1 MARQLIIGLLLFCV
15 IVHAAQSQELKNGT
29 ACKEE
34 ILQLVC
40 ESETEVLVIH
50 RAVFDGQDSDGC
62 GFLMP
67 INISS
72 LLPPVSSAIQQQPKN
87 ITDQE
92 ELQEMIELD
101 SRRRLFSVQST
112 VNRRCSGLNNCTV
125 QLEND
130 EPQAKQW
137 GDGKLQVLYNCI
149 PAKSARYSC
158 DAIIEIV
165 TPLSRFEIVTPEMQ
179 QQQQQSAPGQILVSE
194 EDSRVA
200 PTTMETAGEVLLS
213 TPVSIKPKWYP
224 GPEQVVGWGYLH
236 NMGYPSYYRGS
247 NKGASTGASSGAEE
261 TVDCRWT
268 VRATHG
274 RRVRLTLLDLSIRSV
289 LHGEHECKD
298 VLTVTEHSRLLL
310 NKCGQVEEPLVIE
323 SSSDEINITLSVKS
337 HFIPKRGLMAYFT
350 AMGCPT
356 PRVPKQGYLVT
367 GSNSS
372 RAEFICSV
380 DHVFPDT
387 GLRFRNLT
395 CLDQEGHRWNEDLPD
410 CIDIKHY
417 NNKSSPSSNH
427 TPKNHKAVNRTA
439 TEPEAGELT
448 YSLTY
453 DLIVPT
459 SIIAGLILGNL
470 IVLAGVIHCRRRNR
484 KLGGQKVE
492 SGKGGADDGE
502 ECVPLQETPGPSDV
516 PQNRVGT
523 PV

>member
-15 IVHAAQSQELKNGT
+15 IVHAAHSQELKNGT

-40 ESETEVLVIH
+40 DTETDVLVIH

-72 LLPPVSSAIQQQPKN
+72 LLPPSQKN
-87 ITDQE
+87 LTDQE

-165 TPLSRFEIVTPEMQ
+165 TPEM
-179 QQQQQSAPGQILVSE
+179 QQQQSAPGQIVVSE
-194 EDSRVA
+194 EDFVVTPTVETEVA
-200 PTTMETAGEVLLS
+200 SSATL
-213 TPVSIKPKWYP
+213 VSIKPKWYP

-247 NKGASTGASSGAEE
+247 NKGAPGSSAPEE

-323 SSSDEINITLSVKS
+323 SSTDEINITLSVKS
-337 HFIPKRGLMAYFT
+337 HFIPKRGLLAYFT

-356 PRVPKQGYLVT
+356 PRVPKQGYLVS

-410 CIDIKHY
+410 CIDIKHF
-417 NNKSSPSSNH
+417 NNKSSSSANH
-427 TPKNHKAVNRTA
+427 IPVKNHKANNRTL

-470 IVLAGVIHCRRRNR
+470 IVLAGVIHCRRRNSR

-492 SGKGGADDGE
+492 SGKGDDDGE

>member
-1 MARQLIIGLLLFCV
+1 MARRHQQQLIIGLLLFCV
-15 IVHAAQSQELKNGT
+15 IIDAVQSQELKNGT

-40 ESETEVLVIH
+40 DSESEVLVIH
-50 RAVFDGQDSDGC
+50 RAVFDGQDTEGC
-62 GFLMP
+62 GFFMP

-72 LLPPVSSAIQQQPKN
+72 LLPATSSAAPDLNQKN
-87 ITDQE
+87 LTEQE
-92 ELQEMIELD
+92 EEEEGLG
-101 SRRRLFSVQST
+101 RRRLFSVQST

-149 PAKSARYSC
+149 PAKSAKYSC
-158 DAIIEIV
+158 NAIIEIV
-165 TPLSRFEIVTPEMQ
+165 TPEMSSSPNNLMVSDEAPADMVT
-179 QQQQQSAPGQILVSE
+179 
-194 EDSRVA
+194 
-200 PTTMETAGEVLLS
+200 T
-213 TPVSIKPKWYP
+213 KPKWYP
-224 GPEQVVGWGYLH
+224 GPKQVHGWGYLH
-236 NMGYPSYYRGS
+236 NMGYPEYYRGS
-247 NKGASTGASSGAEE
+247 DKGEA
-261 TVDCRWT
+261 VDCRWT
-268 VRATHG
+268 IRANHG

-289 LHGEHECKD
+289 VQGEHECQD
-298 VLTVTEHSRLLL
+298 VLTVMEHSRLLL
-310 NKCGQVEEPLVIE
+310 NKCGDVEEPLVIE
-323 SSSDEINITLSVKS
+323 TSADEVNITLSVKS
-337 HFIPKRGLMAYFT
+337 KFQSKRGLMAYFT

-356 PRVPKQGYLVT
+356 PRIPKQGYLVS

-372 RAEFICSV
+372 RAEFLCSV

-387 GLRFRNLT
+387 GIRSRNLT
-395 CLDQEGHRWNEDLPD
+395 CLSQEGHRWNEDLPD

-417 NNKSSPSSNH
+417 NNKSSSIHHIIRDQKVN
-427 TPKNHKAVNRTA
+427 KNA

-448 YSLTY
+448 NYSLTY

-459 SIIAGLILGNL
+459 SIIAGLIFGNL
-470 IVLAGVIHCRRRNR
+470 LVLAGVIHCRRRNSR
-484 KLGGQKVE
+484 KLGSPKVE
-492 SGKGGADDGE
+492 NGTGGDGE